1 MLRYIAWII
10 LIYIA
15 AKILGTLLQFLRP
28 FFQRRQKLETPV
40 KDKMTKQQFD
50 NIQDADFEDIT
61 DKK

>member
-1 MLRYIAWII
+1 MLRFIAWII

-15 AKILGTLLQFLRP
+15 AKILGTVLQFLRP
-28 FFQRRQKLETPV
+28 LFQPKQKQETSV
-40 KDKMTKQQFD
+40 KDKATRQQFD